1 MSTTSITGKEL
12 TQATGPS
19 SSRSPWEYAAA
30 FAVYATVM
38 ISWAD
43 ASDSDLPAALAWLVF
58 VGAVTVW
65 WNPLSQHLSALTGTQ
80 LGSVPSTGKP
90 TL

>member
-1 MSTTSITGKEL
+1 MKTNV
-12 TQATGPS
+12 
-19 SSRSPWEYAAA
+19 SPWTWGAA

-38 ISWAD
+38 LTWAD
-43 ASDSDLPAALAWLVF
+43 AGSSDLAPAIAWLVF

-65 WNPLSQHLSALTGTQ
+65 WNPLSQHLGSLTGVQ
-80 LGSVPSTGKP
+80 LGSVPSTGAP

>member
-1 MSTTSITGKEL
+1 MTSK
-12 TQATGPS
+12 
-19 SSRSPWEYAAA
+19 SPWEWGAAYAIYV
-30 FAVYATVM
+30 AVM
-38 ISWAD
+38 LSWAD
-43 ASDSDLPAALAWLVF
+43 ASGSDLPTALAWLIF

-65 WNPLSQHLSALTGTQ
+65 WNQLSQHLGALTGVQ